1 MNPVDFQRK
10 IKEDIKDIVCEVHE
24 YLKSTKQEFKTTG
37 FTIFGEPSDSM
48 KYINRL
54 NIINKLAKL
63 EREVEGADFESWRPS

>member
-1 MNPVDFQRK
+1 MNPADFQRK
-10 IKEDIKDIVCEVHE
+10 IQEDVRDITCEVNE

-54 NIINKLAKL
+54 NIITKLANLEKL
-63 EREVEGADFESWRPS
+63 VGEVNFESWRPS